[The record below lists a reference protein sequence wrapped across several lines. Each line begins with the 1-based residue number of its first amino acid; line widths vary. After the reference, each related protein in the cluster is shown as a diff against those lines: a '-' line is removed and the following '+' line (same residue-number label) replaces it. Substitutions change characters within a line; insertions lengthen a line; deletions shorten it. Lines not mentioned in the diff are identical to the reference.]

1 MDESRLNHWEA
12 LFAKALGVLRDAD
25 RAGLALQ
32 WSFGGGTALMLRYA
46 HRISTDIDIFVP
58 DPQWLPSLSPR
69 LNEAAEAL
77 GADFVEDAQFLKFR
91 LPEGEIDFVA
101 SGWLTSKPFASR
113 VVLGSEVNVETPAE
127 IVGKKLWFRADRF
140 RARDLYDLA
149 TVIELEP
156 AAMEAIRHLLEQRGE
171 AVIERMASRRTELVE
186 EFNALELLHHERD
199 FDRCVEVVC
208 GALKLR

>member
-1 MDESRLNHWEA
+1 MVESRLNHWQT
-12 LFAKALGVLRDAD
+12 LFAKALGVLQA
-25 RAGLALQ
+25 AGREGAPLR

-101 SGWLTSKPFASR
+101 CGWLTSAPCER
-113 VVLGSEVNVETPAE
+113 QVVLGSEVSVETPAE
-127 IVGKKLWFRADRF
+127 IVGKKLWFRAGRF

-156 AAMEAIRHLLEQRGE
+156 ASLDAIHPLLEQKGA
-171 AVIERMASRRTELVE
+171 AVIERMTSRRSEMVE
-186 EFNALELLHHERD
+186 EFEALELLHPERD
-199 FDRCVEVVC
+199 FDRCVEAVRSAMKV
-208 GALKLR
+208 R